1 MQSVVSLEPE
11 RPQEYLEAIE
21 DLKKSFTRSI
31 YGVHKLHDLGLKFG
45 LNKQEI
51 RRDFEQ
57 ALEGIVKPRQLRNLL
72 PQN

>member
-1 MQSVVSLEPE
+1 MQSVVSLETE

-31 YGVHKLHDLGLKFG
+31 DIVHKLHDLGLKFG

-51 RRDFEQ
+51 RRDIEQ